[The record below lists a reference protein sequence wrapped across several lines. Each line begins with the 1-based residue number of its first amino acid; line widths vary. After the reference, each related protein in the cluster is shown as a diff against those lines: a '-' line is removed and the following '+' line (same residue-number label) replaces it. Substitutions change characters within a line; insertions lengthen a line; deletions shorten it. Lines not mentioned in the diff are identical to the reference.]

1 MAIVMIGMGILTII
15 GGFAY
20 TGLLANSP
28 LTADMSWIGVVGGAI
43 SSMAWFAFA
52 AVLGELKAVRE
63 ELAALRRGVVRVAD
77 GAERPAAPLSP
88 ARADLSA

>member
-1 MAIVMIGMGILTII
+1 MGMAMIGMGILTIL

-20 TGLLANSP
+20 TGLLADNP

-52 AVLGELKAVRE
+52 AVLGQLKAVRE

-77 GAERPAAPLSP
+77 GAERPTAPLSSTH
-88 ARADLSA
+88 AELG